1 MDERY
6 QATKSAKHRANG
18 WAARRALREWKT
30 AARGVSSKDQPN
42 IFSTDETADVGIDNQ
57 TPVTRNQAGP
67 GLVQRSPLKSSGEI
81 GSRWRCEMMKKNTVV
96 LVILIG
102 LAVSGLALAQ
112 LSFTKAQVADRIR
125 KVEDG
130 VDEFRKW
137 SENRAEH
144 GKNQAEAAK
153 SSGRKSGRTATE
165 SQKDVAREKKDE
177 LDDALGDLNK
187 STNRLR
193 RKFDP
198 TDKWMETRPQVENV
212 LNDARHINQ
221 VLVRGKYG
229 TQAERYWSVLRAS
242 INDLA
247 RCYNLTPLGV

>member
-1 MDERY
+1 MKRVLTI
-6 QATKSAKHRANG
+6 ALLICLGITAV
-18 WAARRALREWKT
+18 AA
-30 AARGVSSKDQPN
+30 
-42 IFSTDETADVGIDNQ
+42 
-57 TPVTRNQAGP
+57 
-67 GLVQRSPLKSSGEI
+67 
-81 GSRWRCEMMKKNTVV
+81 
-96 LVILIG
+96 
-102 LAVSGLALAQ
+102 AQ
-112 LSFTKAQVADRIR
+112 LAFSKAQVGDRIR

-137 SENRAEH
+137 SENRAEN
-144 GKNQAEAAK
+144 GKDRAQTAK
-153 SSGRKSGRTATE
+153 ESGRTAKRTATE
-165 SQKDVAREKKDE
+165 SQKTVAREKKDD

-212 LNDARHINQ
+212 LEDARKINQ

-229 TQAERYWSVLRAS
+229 TQAEKFWGVLRAS

-247 RCYNLTPLGV
+247 RCYNLTPLAV